1 MIPARLLLLMIITGT
16 IAASCSRANKETR
29 WILNPSKNS
38 VYHFTISEQLKEGDS
53 AGFFKN
59 ITANMDY
66 TLQCVYTRDSVYTF
80 KLLIGPYSIDCNN
93 TLYST
98 AAKKWEK
105 PVVKL
110 FDMSLYYNVVMYYTQ
125 FAVGDSLL
133 MEVDTKGKVKQVN
146 GFENMI
152 TRVTAATGDDRRTV
166 RAYLEEL
173 AGTGPVQDRL
183 TQVFQ
188 YLPAK
193 NIRIND
199 NWVSNMLLTANAPVK
214 YSNLLTVKHIQNDT
228 VTLNVQTAI
237 SASTGEGGRVYAEG
251 ARRGEVQ
258 VSYATGILYQCD
270 LYDSVVTRTDHNLYR
285 KECRLEVKRK
295 W

>member
-1 MIPARLLLLMIITGT
+1 MLYTRLLLLMIITGT
-16 IAASCSRANKETR
+16 VVVSCSHANKETR
-29 WILNPSKNS
+29 WILNPSKDS
-38 VYHFTISEQLKEGDS
+38 VYRFIINEQLKEGDS
-53 AGFFKN
+53 AGVFKN

-66 TLQCVYTRDSVYTF
+66 ALQCVHTKDSVYTF
-80 KLLIGPYSIDCNN
+80 KLLIGPYSIDNNN

-110 FDMSLYYNVVMYYTQ
+110 FDMALYYNVVMYYTQ
-125 FAVGDSLL
+125 FAIGDSLL
-133 MEVDTKGKVKQVN
+133 IDVDTKGKVKQVN
-146 GFENMI
+146 GFDNII

-193 NIRIND
+193 NIRTND

-214 YSNLLTVKHIQNDT
+214 YSNLLTVKKIQNDT

-251 ARRGEVQ
+251 TRRGEVQ
-258 VSYATGILYQCD
+258 VSYATGMLYQCT
-270 LYDSVVTRTDHNLYR
+270 LYDSIVTRTDQNRYR